1 MFTSLIR
8 DTTAVLYGIWSFLE
22 PIAGQHPILGP
33 HHCTHGPQDRAC
45 WKDGFDINTDY
56 EYKIPDGKLVE
67 YHFTIS
73 EAEIAPDGYLT
84 NVTLVNGQFPGP
96 KIEADWG
103 DTIRELPFFFF
114 F

>member
-1 MFTSLIR
+1 MLTTWVR
-8 DTTAVLYGIWSFLE
+8 DAAAALVGFISFLE
-22 PIAGQHPILGP
+22 PTIDQQPLIASKASG
-33 HHCTHGPQDRAC
+33 CVNDPQNRNC
-45 WKDGFDINTDY
+45 WKDGFDIKTDY
-56 EYKIPDGKLVE
+56 EAFIPEGKLVE

-103 DTIRELPFFFF
+103 DTIRESF
-114 F
+114 